1 VRNRR
6 TIDRAERQHRFQAC
20 FGRVFALAWR
30 ATAVAAMIAGT
41 AYFARGA
48 YRFATTSPAMA
59 IREIAIEGLV
69 RSSDREIRIALGFA
83 EGDNFLLADV
93 AAAETRLRER
103 PWIAQATVSR
113 SFPQGIEVE
122 VLEREAAALVD
133 LGHLYLV
140 DREGEVF
147 KRAMPG
153 DPMDL
158 PVVTGLSRDEWLE
171 RPAEA
176 RAKLGEVLEALGIY
190 GESEISKVH
199 RVSELHFDQTEG
211 LTLYLGDRGLA
222 AKLGSGDLERKL
234 GRLAQVVGFVERRGE
249 ELELVR
255 LDNRTRP
262 GWITARLRSDVG
274 PTKLSLRSSRDGRSK
289 GG

>member
-1 VRNRR
+1 M
-6 TIDRAERQHRFQAC
+6 
-20 FGRVFALAWR
+20 FAVAWR
-30 ATAVAAMIAGT
+30 ATALAAMIAAT
-41 AYFARGA
+41 AYVARSA

-59 IREIAIEGLV
+59 IGVIKVAPT
-69 RSSDREIRIALGFA
+69 SHTSDREIRLALGIA

-93 AAAETRLRER
+93 AAAETRLREL
-103 PWIAQATVSR
+103 PWISSATVSR
-113 SFPQGIEVE
+113 SFPQGLEVE

-140 DREGEVF
+140 DRGGEVF

-158 PVVTGLSRDEWLE
+158 PVITGLSRDEWLE
-171 RPAEA
+171 RPSEA
-176 RAKLGEVLEALGIY
+176 RAKLGEVLDALGIY
-190 GESEISKVH
+190 GESEISRAL

-234 GRLAQVVGFVERRGE
+234 ERLAQVVGFVERRGE

-262 GWITARLRSDVG
+262 GWITARLRGDVG